1 MRGILLSPVI
11 SIIGLKYERMK
22 ADWIPV
28 TLLLLQ
34 KNCLL
39 HAHFYKLN
47 FFFRCVCSGEIA
59 RKIKI
64 SFDLMDESM
73 FIN

>member
-1 MRGILLSPVI
+1 MRGILLFPVI

-39 HAHFYKLN
+39 HANFYKLN
-47 FFFRCVCSGEIA
+47 
-59 RKIKI
+59 
-64 SFDLMDESM
+64 SF
-73 FIN
+73 

>member
-1 MRGILLSPVI
+1 MRGILLFPVI

-39 HAHFYKLN
+39 HANFYKLN
-47 FFFRCVCSGEIA
+47 LFYFCSGEIA

-64 SFDLMDESM
+64 SFDLMNESM